1 MEINSSMTEVPITYK
16 PVQLFALEINGLVS
30 IGYFIYYL
38 WELYLLSDFKIIKNL
53 SIYNLLI
60 TTNDNKI
67 EQKWKKIKK
76 TVSN

>member
-38 WELYLLSDFKIIKNL
+38 WELYLLSDYKIIKNL

>member
-1 MEINSSMTEVPITYK
+1 MTEVPITYK

-38 WELYLLSDFKIIKNL
+38 WELYLLSDYKIIKNL